1 MITGWCAIS
10 ALKGPLPKGTSVF
23 SAVLLKVASAG
34 AGQAFLSSLLLASG
48 APGLVQMVQ
57 MVQLCVDGTCRHRFW
72 TACGLRWHAG
82 CMSPAAQD
90 VACWSVL
97 ASTVVRLKQAACAL
111 TSTLLCLLVCH
122 CLPAAV
128 CAMMSTADSALLA
141 FSSMWV
147 KDLFVPYIRPQATQQ
162 QQIWFGRAMSVVGL
176 SIGVALGEWAAGTE
190 EEDGYATRPEQAQA
204 CAGPQQLP

>member
-1 MITGWCAIS
+1 M
-10 ALKGPLPKGTSVF
+10 P
-23 SAVLLKVASAG
+23 
-34 AGQAFLSSLLLASG
+34 
-48 APGLVQMVQ
+48 
-57 MVQLCVDGTCRHRFW
+57 
-72 TACGLRWHAG
+72 AG
-82 CMSPAAQD
+82 CVSPAAQD

-97 ASTVVRLKQAACAL
+97 ASTAVRLNQAADLLSHQLRCVCLCA
-111 TSTLLCLLVCH
+111 TA

-190 EEDGYATRPEQAQA
+190 EGDGCTAITEQAKLARALSSCHDNKCVYFHPDVLSNQPLQCSA
-204 CAGPQQLP
+204 ALRAARCAEAVVSCVHVASCRPADD